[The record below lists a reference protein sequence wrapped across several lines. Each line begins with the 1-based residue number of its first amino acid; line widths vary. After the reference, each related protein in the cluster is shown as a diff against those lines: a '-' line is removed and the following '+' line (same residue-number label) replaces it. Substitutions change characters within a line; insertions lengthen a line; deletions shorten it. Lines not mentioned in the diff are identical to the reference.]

1 MGTRL
6 YAGTENG
13 MVVLRSTTRGWEEVN
28 RGIAHG
34 TAWSMDG
41 PRDRPEEVCVAVHGD
56 GLYRTQDA
64 GLHWEKLLDVDAF
77 SVRVDPTDADVIY
90 VGTEPV
96 GLYRSEDRG
105 RSWQRLPGIDRVP
118 AGVKAKWWGP
128 LEPHQG
134 HVLDIFIHP
143 DDPGTCYLALEHG
156 GVLRSFNRGE
166 SWEDVSA
173 GIDYVDMHV
182 IAAAPP
188 EHRRYFVSS
197 ARGFFASDDPGE
209 GWVRAENGF
218 TRDYFHHFL
227 FLPPRR
233 LPPRR
238 AGTSFCML
246 ASSADGSPGYW
257 DRPEHARA
265 AVFRSDDDAQSWQRV
280 GVGGGLPDVMENG
293 IWTMVGCAGEPDMAF
308 IGLGRTR
315 PKHLPGGIRLT
326 RDRGDTWEPIPIA
339 LEGVRGLWA
348 APD

>member
-13 MVVLRSTTRGWEEVN
+13 MVVLRSTAGGWEELN
-28 RGIAHG
+28 RGVMFG
-34 TAWSMDG
+34 SAWNMDG
-41 PRDRPEEVCVAVHGD
+41 PREHPEEVYAAVNRD
-56 GLYRTQDA
+56 GVYHTRDG

-77 SVRVDPTDADVIY
+77 SVRIDPTNSDVVY

-105 RSWQRLPGIDRVP
+105 RSWQRVVGVDRVSD
-118 AGVKAKWWGP
+118 AVKAKWWGP
-128 LEPHQG
+128 TEPHQG
-134 HVLDIFIHP
+134 HVLDIFVHP
-143 DDPGTCYLALEHG
+143 ENPATCYLALEHG
-156 GVLRSFNRGE
+156 GVLRTHDRGAT
-166 SWEDVSA
+166 WEDVST

-188 EHRRYFVSS
+188 EHQRYFASS
-197 ARGFFASDDPGE
+197 ARGFFTSDDPAD

-227 FLPPRR
+227 FLPPAR
-233 LPPRR
+233 PG
-238 AGTSFCML
+238 ANHCML

-265 AVFRSDDDAQSWQRV
+265 AVFRSEDYARSWQRV
-280 GVGGGLPDVMENG
+280 GVAGGLPEVMENG
-293 IWTMVGCAGEPDMAF
+293 IWTMVGCAGEPDMAV

-315 PKHLPGGIRLT
+315 PKHLPGEIRLT
-326 RDRGDTWEPIPIA
+326 RDRGDTWEPVPVL